1 MIIEL
6 VGDPIPKARHRYFI
20 RHGAI
25 CSYDP
30 QEEAKNATR
39 HLLAAKFRDQ
49 LNHEDRK
56 ISIEASNL
64 TRSNVFKVDLYF
76 GLPIPK
82 SATQSERSLLLW
94 IGEANTKPDVDNL
107 AKFYLDCANGILW
120 PDDKQVVSLT
130 VKKSF
135 TDKPK
140 TVIKIEG
147 TRIMTL
153 HSSIEGILKIMDPA
167 EFLEFTID
175 VLNAY
180 EDFCKDFTPDKIRD
194 GIPTDADRQEYATR
208 AALLLSRLA
217 DTHADKLK
225 KIKTKYPNFWKEWT
239 GIQNKIAKGLHDE
252 APDKFIP
259 LP

>member
-6 VGDPIPKARHRYFI
+6 VGDPIPKARHRSFI

-30 QEEAKNATR
+30 QEEAKNSTR
-39 HLLAAKFRDQ
+39 QLLAAKFREQ

-56 ISIEASNL
+56 IAIEASNL

-76 GLPIPK
+76 AMPYPK
-82 SATQSERSLLLW
+82 SSTQRERSLLTW
-94 IGEANTKPDVDNL
+94 IGDANTKPDGDNL

-120 PDDKQVVSLT
+120 RDDKQIIDLN
-130 VKKSF
+130 VKKFFSHN
-135 TDKPK
+135 PK
-140 TVIKIEG
+140 TIIKISG
-147 TRIMTL
+147 TKSMTL
-153 HSSIEGILKIMDPA
+153 HSSIEGILGIISRE
-167 EFLEFTID
+167 EFLEFTFEIMH
-175 VLNAY
+175 AY
-180 EDFCKDFTPDKIRD
+180 EDFCQGSTPTKIDDREY
-194 GIPTDADRQEYATR
+194 TETDRQEYTTR

-217 DTHADKLK
+217 KYGDKLR
-225 KIKTKYPNFWKEWT
+225 KIHAKYPDFWKQWPQ
-239 GIQNKIAKGLHDE
+239 IKSKIGAHNE